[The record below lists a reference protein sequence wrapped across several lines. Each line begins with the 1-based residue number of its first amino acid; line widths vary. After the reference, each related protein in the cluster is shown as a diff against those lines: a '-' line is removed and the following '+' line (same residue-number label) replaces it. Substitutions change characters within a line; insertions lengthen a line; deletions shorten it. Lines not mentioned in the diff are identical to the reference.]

1 MVSTIWFIEK
11 YVSDREVIFSEATVI
26 QRTEFLINKN
36 IFLLYLTAG
45 LMYIWGVSLNSISMI
60 NLVMA
65 IGFAVDYSAHV
76 APAFVFSCESSPEE
90 KLINALSTVG

>member
-1 MVSTIWFIEK
+1 MIL
-11 YVSDREVIFSEATVI
+11 VIIVFP
-26 QRTEFLINKN
+26 
-36 IFLLYLTAG
+36 G

-76 APAFVFSCESSPEE
+76 AHYFVFSDQESPED
-90 KLINALSTVG
+90 KAIHALKNAGASVVMGGIVVYFIHKSVYISL